1 MDSNTTALP
10 MRPTNAGKVFAALLV
25 AAALAGCSSGADTQE
40 NPVTS
45 VASSPDYTGPAP
57 ATDDVQS
64 FKIEVWDKVRP
75 DNRCGAC
82 HGTGGE
88 TPGFARTDDVN
99 AAYEEANTV
108 VDLTSPGDSRMVAK
122 VAGGHN
128 CWESNDAVCAEILT
142 TWITNWAGDAAGGGK
157 SIELEPPAEKT
168 PGASKSFPDDGGSLF
183 GQTVHPVLT
192 RYCADCHVAA
202 APTSQSP
209 FFAEEDVAAS
219 YDAAKSKI
227 NLDDP
232 AASRFVVRL
241 ASEFHNCWSDCATDA
256 AEMRSAIEAL
266 AGQVAP
272 TEVDPSFVLSRA
284 LTLTDGIVA
293 SGGNRYE
300 RNVIALWEFKTG
312 QGDTAFDTSG
322 VEPALNLTLSGDY
335 NWVGGWG
342 IALREGKAQG
352 TTTASRKLHDLI
364 KGTGEYA
371 IEAWVVP
378 GNVVQE
384 EARIVSYSAGTTD
397 RNFTLGQTLYSYDF
411 YNRSDVTDANG
422 DPVLTTSDAD
432 EDLQATLQHVVANFD
447 PVNGRSIYVNGIH
460 TDDMEPTGT
469 GGSLADWDDT
479 FAFVLGNEVS
489 GDRQF
494 AGTFRMVAIHNRT
507 LTPEQIGQNFEVGVG
522 EKFYLLFG
530 VSHLVDVPEAYV
542 LFEVAQFDSYSYL
555 FTKPHFLS
563 LDESATWGGIPLE
576 GMRIGLNGA
585 EPRAG
590 QAYKKLATTLASDA
604 ASEELGQPIADVG
617 TIIELQKGPES
628 DEFFLTFEVLGANTN
643 VRTEPVPL
651 VSAPV
656 DLAPSP
662 DIGVRTFDELNA
674 SMSQITGVAM
684 THPEVVET
692 FTTIRQQ
699 LPTVESFGAFSSS
712 QQVGISQLAI
722 EYCNALVEDAGLR
735 AQVFPGFDFT
745 AGVTTAYGSA
755 AARDALL
762 DPLIMRINN
771 TTIVSQPHPDD
782 VKFELNSLIDR
793 LTVCGGSCA
802 PERTATVA
810 KATCAALIGSATLTI
825 Q

>member
-1 MDSNTTALP
+1 MDRNNRVSLPARARLVVAL
-10 MRPTNAGKVFAALLV
+10 AA
-25 AAALAGCSSGADTQE
+25 AAALAGCSSGADVEE

-45 VASSPDYTGPAP
+45 VTPSPDYTGPAP

-64 FKIEVWDKVRP
+64 FKIEVWDNVRP

-82 HGTGGE
+82 HGTGGQAP
-88 TPGFARTDDVN
+88 TFARTDDVN
-99 AAYEEANTV
+99 LAYEEANAI
-108 VDLTSPGDSRMVAK
+108 VDLTSPADSRMVTK

-128 CWESNDAVCAEILT
+128 CWESSDAVCGEILT
-142 TWITNWAGDAAGGGK
+142 TWIGNWAGDAAGGGK
-157 SIELEPPAEKT
+157 NIELEAPVEKQ
-168 PGASKSFPDDGGSLF
+168 PGASKSFPDDAGALF

-192 RYCADCHVAA
+192 EYCAGCHTSAA
-202 APTSQSP
+202 ATSQSP
-209 FFAEEDVAAS
+209 FFAEADVAAA

-241 ASEFHNCWSDCATDA
+241 ASEFHNCWSDCAANA
-256 AEMRSAIEAL
+256 AQMQSAVEAF
-266 AGQVAP
+266 ANQVMP
-272 TEVDPSFVLSRA
+272 TEVDPDFVLSRA
-284 LTLTDGIVA
+284 LALTDGIVA

-322 VEPALNLTLSGDY
+322 VEPALNLTISGAY

-378 GNVVQE
+378 ANVVQDE
-384 EARIVSYSAGTTD
+384 SRIVSYSAGTTA

-411 YNRSDVTDANG
+411 FNRSDATDGNG
-422 DPVLTTSDAD
+422 DPVLTTSAAD

-447 PVNGRSIYVNGIH
+447 PVEGRSIYVNGVP
-460 TDDMEPTGT
+460 TDDMDPLGT
-469 GGSLADWDDT
+469 GGSIADWDDT

-507 LTPEQIGQNFEVGVG
+507 LTPEQIVQNFDVGVG
-522 EKFYLLFG
+522 EKFFLLFG
-530 VSHLVDVPEAYV
+530 VSHLIDVPEAYV

-555 FTKPHFLS
+555 FTKPHFIS
-563 LDESATWGGIPLE
+563 LDDTATWSGIALE
-576 GMRIGLNGA
+576 GMRIGLNGG
-585 EPRAG
+585 EPVAG
-590 QAYKKLATTLASDA
+590 QAYKTVSTTLSSDA
-604 ASEELGQPIADVG
+604 ATADLGQPLADVG

-643 VRTEPVPL
+643 VRTEPTPL
-651 VSAPV
+651 TPAAT
-656 DLAPSP
+656 DREPSP
-662 DIGVRTFDELNA
+662 DVGVRVFDELNA
-674 SMSQITGVAM
+674 SMSQITGVPM
-684 THPEVVET
+684 THPDVVQTFET
-692 FTTIRQQ
+692 VKQQ

-712 QQVGISQLAI
+712 QQVGVSQLAI
-722 EYCNALVEDAGLR
+722 EYCNALVEDTGLR
-735 AQVFPGFDFT
+735 AQVFPGFNFD
-745 AGVTTAYGSA
+745 AAVTTAYGTP
-755 AARDALL
+755 AARDQLL
-762 DPLIMRINN
+762 DPLITRINN
-771 TTIVSQPHPDD
+771 TNVVSQPHPDD
-782 VKFELNSLIDR
+782 VKAELNSLIDR
-793 LTVCGGSCA
+793 LTVCGGSCE
-802 PERTATVA
+802 PGRTETVA
-810 KATCAALIGSATLTI
+810 KATCAAIIGSATLTI

>member
-1 MDSNTTALP
+1 MERNTMISQPA
-10 MRPTNAGKVFAALLV
+10 RSRLLV
-25 AAALAGCSSGADTQE
+25 ALMAAAALAGCSSGASVEE

-45 VASSPDYTGPAP
+45 VTPAPDYTGPAP

-64 FKIEVWDKVRP
+64 FKIEVWDNVRP

-88 TPGFARTDDVN
+88 TPSFARTDDVN
-99 AAYEEANTV
+99 LAYEEANTI
-108 VDLTSPGDSRMVAK
+108 VDLTSPADSRMVTK

-128 CWESNDAVCAEILT
+128 CWEASDAVCAEILT

-157 SIELEPPAEKT
+157 RIDLEPPVERE
-168 PGASKSFPDDGGSLF
+168 PGASKSFPDDGGALF

-192 RYCADCHVAA
+192 QYCAGCHVTSAA
-202 APTSQSP
+202 TSQSP
-209 FFAEEDVAAS
+209 FFAEADVAAA
-219 YDAAKSKI
+219 YDAAKSRI

-241 ASEFHNCWSDCATDA
+241 ASEFHNCWSDCATNA
-256 AEMRSAIEAL
+256 QEMRTAIEAF
-266 AGQVAP
+266 ANQVAP
-272 TEVDPSFVLSRA
+272 TEVDPSLVLSRA
-284 LTLTDGIVA
+284 LSITDGIVA

-322 VEPALNLTLSGDY
+322 VEPALNLTVSGDY

-378 GNVVQE
+378 ANVVQE
-384 EARIVSYSAGTTD
+384 ESRIVSYSAGTTA

-411 YNRSDVTDANG
+411 YNRADVTDANG
-422 DPVLTTSDAD
+422 DPRLTTSDAD

-447 PVNGRSIYVNGIH
+447 PVNGRSIYVNGVH
-460 TDDMEPTGT
+460 TDDMDPVGT
-469 GGSLADWDDT
+469 GGSIADWDDT

-494 AGTFRMVAIHNRT
+494 AGTFRMVAIHNRV
-507 LTPEQIGQNFEVGVG
+507 LTPEQIVQNFEVGVG
-522 EKFYLLFG
+522 EKFFLLFG
-530 VSHLVDVPEAYV
+530 VSHLIDVPEAYV

-555 FTKPHFLS
+555 FSKAHFLS
-563 LDESATWGGIPLE
+563 LDETATWSGIPLE

-585 EPRAG
+585 EPSAG
-590 QAYKKLATTLASDA
+590 QAYKTLATTLSSDA
-604 ASEELGQPIADVG
+604 ATADLGQPLSEVG
-617 TIIELQKGPES
+617 TIIGLQKGPES
-628 DEFFLTFEVLGANTN
+628 DEFFLTFEVLGANTD

-651 VSAPV
+651 VPAPS
-656 DLAPSP
+656 DLPPSP
-662 DIGVRTFDELNA
+662 DVGVRVFDELNA
-674 SMSQITGVAM
+674 SMSQITGVPT
-684 THPEVVET
+684 THPDVAAT
-692 FTTIRQQ
+692 FQTVKQQ

-712 QQVGISQLAI
+712 QQVGVSQLAI
-722 EYCNALVEDAGLR
+722 EYCNALIEDPGLR
-735 AQVFPGFDFT
+735 AQVFPAVDFN
-745 AGVTTAYGSA
+745 APVTSAYGTVA
-755 AARDALL
+755 GRDALL
-762 DPLIMRINN
+762 DPLITRINN
-771 TTIVSQPHPDD
+771 TGVVSQPHPDD
-782 VKFELNSLIDR
+782 VKAELNSLIDR
-793 LTVCGGSCA
+793 LTACGGSCEA
-802 PERTATVA
+802 GRTATVA
-810 KATCAALIGSATLTI
+810 KATCAALIGSATLTV

>member
-1 MDSNTTALP
+1 MDRNNMISLPARAHLVVALV
-10 MRPTNAGKVFAALLV
+10 A
-25 AAALAGCSSGADTQE
+25 AAALAGCSSGADVEE

-45 VASSPDYTGPAP
+45 VAPTPDYTGPAP

-64 FKIEVWDKVRP
+64 FKIEVWDNVRT

-82 HGTGGE
+82 HGTGGQAP
-88 TPGFARTDDVN
+88 TFARTDDVN
-99 AAYEEANTV
+99 LAYEEANTI
-108 VDLTSPGDSRMVAK
+108 VDLTSPADSRMVSK

-128 CWESNDAVCAEILT
+128 CWESSDAVCGEILT
-142 TWITNWAGDAAGGGK
+142 TWIGNWAGDAAGGGK
-157 SIELEPPAEKT
+157 NIELEAPVDKQ
-168 PGASKSFPDDGGSLF
+168 PGASKSFPADGGALF

-192 RYCADCHVAA
+192 EYCAGCHTSA

-209 FFAEEDVAAS
+209 FFAEADVAAA
-219 YDAAKSKI
+219 YEAAKSKI

-241 ASEFHNCWSDCATDA
+241 ASEFHNCWSDCTSNA
-256 AEMRSAIEAL
+256 AQMQSAVEAF
-266 AGQVAP
+266 ANQVTP
-272 TEVDPSFVLSRA
+272 TEVDSALVLSRA
-284 LTLTDGIVA
+284 LALTDGIVA

-300 RNVIALWEFKTG
+300 RNVIAMWEFKTG

-322 VEPALNLTLSGDY
+322 VEPALNLTVSGDY

-378 GNVVQE
+378 ANVVQE
-384 EARIVSYSAGTTD
+384 ESRIVSYSAGTAA

-411 YNRSDVTDANG
+411 FNRSDATDGNG
-422 DPVLTTSDAD
+422 DPALTTSAAD

-447 PVNGRSIYVNGIH
+447 PVEGRSIYVNGVH
-460 TDDMEPTGT
+460 TDDMDPLGT
-469 GGSLADWDDT
+469 GGSIADWDDT

-507 LTPEQIGQNFEVGVG
+507 LTPEQIVQNFEVGVG
-522 EKFYLLFG
+522 EKFFLLFG
-530 VSHLVDVPEAYV
+530 VSHLIDVPEAYV

-555 FTKPHFLS
+555 FTKPHFIS
-563 LDESATWGGIPLE
+563 LDDTATWSGIALE
-576 GMRIGLNGA
+576 GVRIGLNGS
-585 EPRAG
+585 EPAAG
-590 QAYKKLATTLASDA
+590 QAYKTVSATLSSDA
-604 ASEELGQPIADVG
+604 ATADLGQPLADVG

-643 VRTEPVPL
+643 VRTEPTPL
-651 VSAPV
+651 TPAPT
-656 DLAPSP
+656 DLEPSP
-662 DIGVRTFDELNA
+662 DVGVRVFDELNA
-674 SMSQITGVAM
+674 SMSQITGVPT
-684 THPEVVET
+684 THPEVALTFET
-692 FTTIRQQ
+692 VKQQ

-712 QQVGISQLAI
+712 QQVGVSQLAI
-722 EYCNALVEDAGLR
+722 EYCNALVEDPGLR
-735 AQVFPGFDFT
+735 AQVFPGFDFD
-745 AGVTTAYGSA
+745 AGVGTAYGTL
-755 AARDALL
+755 AARDQLL
-762 DPLIMRINN
+762 DPLITRINN
-771 TTIVSQPHPDD
+771 TGVVSQPHPDD
-782 VKFELNSLIDR
+782 VKAELNSLIDR
-793 LTVCGGSCA
+793 LTVCGGGCEA
-802 PERTATVA
+802 GRTATVA
-810 KATCAALIGSATLTI
+810 KATCAALIGSATLTV

>member
-1 MDSNTTALP
+1 MDRNNMISLPARAHLVVAL
-10 MRPTNAGKVFAALLV
+10 MA
-25 AAALAGCSSGADTQE
+25 AAALAGCSSGADVEE

-45 VASSPDYTGPAP
+45 VAPSPDYTGPAP
-57 ATDDVQS
+57 STDDVQS
-64 FKIEVWDKVRP
+64 FKIEVWDNVRT

-82 HGTGGE
+82 HGTGGQAP
-88 TPGFARTDDVN
+88 TFARTDDVN
-99 AAYEEANTV
+99 LAYEQANTI
-108 VDLTSPGDSRMVAK
+108 VDLTSPADSRLVTK

-128 CWESNDAVCAEILT
+128 CWESSDAVCGEILT

-157 SIELEPPAEKT
+157 NIDLEAPVEKQ
-168 PGASKSFPDDGGSLF
+168 PGASKSFPDDSGALF

-192 RYCADCHVAA
+192 EYCAGCHTSAA
-202 APTSQSP
+202 ATSQSP
-209 FFAEEDVAAS
+209 FFAEADVAAA

-241 ASEFHNCWSDCATDA
+241 ASEFHNCWSDCSANA
-256 AEMRSAIEAL
+256 AEMQSAVEAF
-266 AGQVAP
+266 ANQVTP
-272 TEVDPSFVLSRA
+272 TEVDAALVLSRA
-284 LTLTDGIVA
+284 LALTDGIVA

-322 VEPALNLTLSGDY
+322 VEPALNLTISGDY

-364 KGTGEYA
+364 KGTGEYS

-378 GNVVQE
+378 ANVVQE
-384 EARIVSYSAGTTD
+384 ESRIVSYSAGTTA

-411 YNRSDVTDANG
+411 FNRSDATDGNG
-422 DPVLTTSDAD
+422 DPALNTSAAD

-447 PVNGRSIYVNGIH
+447 PVEGRSIYVNGVH
-460 TDDMEPTGT
+460 TDDMDPLGT
-469 GGSLADWDDT
+469 GGSIADWDDT

-507 LTPEQIGQNFEVGVG
+507 LTPEQIVQNFDVGVG
-522 EKFYLLFG
+522 EKFFLLFG
-530 VSHLVDVPEAYV
+530 VSHLIDVPEAYV

-563 LDESATWGGIPLE
+563 LDDTATWSGIALE
-576 GMRIGLNGA
+576 GMRIGLNGG
-585 EPRAG
+585 EPAAG
-590 QAYKKLATTLASDA
+590 QAYKTVATTLSSDA
-604 ASEELGQPIADVG
+604 ATADLGQPLADVG

-643 VRTEPVPL
+643 VRTEPTPL
-651 VSAPV
+651 TPAPG
-656 DLAPSP
+656 DREPSP
-662 DIGVRTFDELNA
+662 DVGVRVFDELNA
-674 SMSQITGVAM
+674 SMSQITGIPT
-684 THPEVVET
+684 THPDVALTFET
-692 FTTIRQQ
+692 IKQQ

-712 QQVGISQLAI
+712 QQVGVSQLAI
-722 EYCNALVEDAGLR
+722 EYCNALVEDTGLR
-735 AQVFPGFDFT
+735 AQVFPGFNFD
-745 AGVTTAYGSA
+745 AAVTTAFGTL
-755 AARDALL
+755 AARDPLL
-762 DPLIMRINN
+762 DPLITRINN
-771 TTIVSQPHPDD
+771 TNVVSQPHPDD
-782 VKFELNSLIDR
+782 VKAELNSLIDR
-793 LTVCGGSCA
+793 LTVCGGNCE
-802 PERTATVA
+802 PGRTATVA
-810 KATCAALIGSATLTI
+810 KATCAALIGSATLTV

>member
-1 MDSNTTALP
+1 MDRNNMISLPARAHLVVAL
-10 MRPTNAGKVFAALLV
+10 MA
-25 AAALAGCSSGADTQE
+25 AAALAGCSSGADVEE

-45 VASSPDYTGPAP
+45 VAPSPDYTGPAP
-57 ATDDVQS
+57 STDDVQS
-64 FKIEVWDKVRP
+64 FKIEVWDNVRT

-82 HGTGGE
+82 HGTGGQAP
-88 TPGFARTDDVN
+88 TFARTDDVN
-99 AAYEEANTV
+99 LAYEQANTI
-108 VDLTSPGDSRMVAK
+108 VDLTSPADSRLVTK

-128 CWESNDAVCAEILT
+128 CWESSDAVCGEILT

-157 SIELEPPAEKT
+157 NIDLEAPVEKQ
-168 PGASKSFPDDGGSLF
+168 PGASKSFPDDSGALF

-192 RYCADCHVAA
+192 EYCAGCHTSAA
-202 APTSQSP
+202 ATSQSP
-209 FFAEEDVAAS
+209 FFAEADVAAA

-241 ASEFHNCWSDCATDA
+241 ASEFHNCWSDCSANA
-256 AEMRSAIEAL
+256 AEMQSAVEAF
-266 AGQVAP
+266 ANQVTP
-272 TEVDPSFVLSRA
+272 TEVDAALVLSRA
-284 LTLTDGIVA
+284 LALTDGIVA

-322 VEPALNLTLSGDY
+322 VEPALNLTISGDY

-364 KGTGEYA
+364 KGTGEYS

-378 GNVVQE
+378 ANVVQE
-384 EARIVSYSAGTTD
+384 ESRIVSYSAGTTA

-411 YNRSDVTDANG
+411 FNRSDATDGNG
-422 DPVLTTSDAD
+422 DPALNTSAAD

-447 PVNGRSIYVNGIH
+447 PVEGRSIYVNGVH
-460 TDDMEPTGT
+460 TDDMDPLGT
-469 GGSLADWDDT
+469 GGSIADWDDT

-507 LTPEQIGQNFEVGVG
+507 LTPEQIVQNFDVGVG
-522 EKFYLLFG
+522 EKFFLLFG
-530 VSHLVDVPEAYV
+530 VSHLIDVPEAYV

-563 LDESATWGGIPLE
+563 LDDTATWSGIALE
-576 GMRIGLNGA
+576 GMRIGLNGG
-585 EPRAG
+585 EPAAG
-590 QAYKKLATTLASDA
+590 QAYKTVATTLSSDA
-604 ASEELGQPIADVG
+604 ATADLGQPLADVG

-643 VRTEPVPL
+643 VRTEPTPL
-651 VSAPV
+651 TPAPSNRE
-656 DLAPSP
+656 PSP
-662 DIGVRTFDELNA
+662 DVGVRVFDELNA
-674 SMSQITGVAM
+674 SMSQITGIPT
-684 THPEVVET
+684 THPDVALTFET
-692 FTTIRQQ
+692 IKQQ

-712 QQVGISQLAI
+712 QQVGVSQLAI
-722 EYCNALVEDAGLR
+722 EYCNALVEDTGLR
-735 AQVFPGFDFT
+735 AQVFPGFNFD
-745 AGVTTAYGSA
+745 AAVTTAFGTL
-755 AARDALL
+755 AARDPLL
-762 DPLIMRINN
+762 DPLITRINN
-771 TTIVSQPHPDD
+771 TNVVSQPHPDD
-782 VKFELNSLIDR
+782 VKAELNSLIDR
-793 LTVCGGSCA
+793 LTVCGGNCE
-802 PERTATVA
+802 PGRTATVA
-810 KATCAALIGSATLTI
+810 KATCAALIGSATLTV